1 MLSWYIHL
9 FMYIYFIRLN
19 RCMMFCALSAS
30 NKKETE
36 RVRERKKNTGT
47 TDSYIHSWYIYI
59 QYLFGKCDLVLFCF
73 VVFFF
78 CLFEFD
84 FDINMICYSLRYVDI
99 KLPETEIHSND
110 KIYRSDSSICD
121 IFSEVINLF
130 QVFILELEL
139 EWSSKS
145 CCSFF
150 FSQNLAI
157 TLFK

>member
-1 MLSWYIHL
+1 MLCQHRIRKRQKEWEREKKHWNNWFIYTLLIHL
-9 FMYIYFIRLN
+9 YTIFIWK
-19 RCMMFCALSAS
+19 MWSSF
-30 NKKETE
+30 
-36 RVRERKKNTGT
+36 
-47 TDSYIHSWYIYI
+47 
-59 QYLFGKCDLVLFCF
+59 VLFCS
-73 VVFFF
+73 FFF

-150 FSQNLAI
+150 FLKIWQSLYLNKWNQNQMEE
-157 TLFK
+157 